1 MNRSD
6 GNGMRSFVLP
16 RARAAVN
23 YIGVFQEV
31 CQLIGEEAIAK
42 LVAEYGGTRLYLP
55 TMIKPEHPLCHL
67 LGQEIAQK
75 LAGEFSG
82 LSVEIPRAVRLHI
95 GQRNALIFADR
106 ALGTSQRK
114 LALKYRMTERNI
126 RNILNQPPK

>member
-16 RARAAVN
+16 RARAAN
-23 YIGVFQEV
+23 YIGVFQDI
-31 CQLIGEEAIAK
+31 CQLIGEAATAK
-42 LVAEYGGTRLYLP
+42 LVAQYGGTRLYLP
-55 TMIKPEHPLCHL
+55 VTVKPEHPLCEL
-67 LGQEIAQK
+67 LGEEIAQK

-82 LSVEIPRAVRLHI
+82 LSVEIPRAVKLLI

-106 ALGTSQRK
+106 ALGVSQRK